1 MLYHHDFRGV
11 TAACSRID
19 MDQRSF
25 QRLLRRTVLIP
36 VALLLLL
43 TATLVVEIL
52 GLTTSF
58 GRVDHSDQVI
68 VNARQST
75 RCMLDM
81 ESGLR
86 GFYLTGDQSFLDAY
100 ETAKEAVPEQLT
112 VLDHLTSDNPSQQR
126 LPRELLDLDLRWIQY
141 AEQLLRQPGP
151 RSLSPQQ
158 FTAGKQLMDQIRA
171 KTREVLDAEEQLH
184 EVRYHRATLLS
195 NIVIATAV
203 ALALT
208 TVLLLFTLT
217 RRELFA
223 LSSTYE
229 KHLKAEAEKTRLL
242 QESRE
247 SYRITLTSLGDSVVA
262 TDASGN
268 VSFLNPVAE
277 KLTGWDHQIASGRP
291 LREVLRIVD
300 ERTRTEVEDPVAL
313 VRRSQPVVKV
323 SSYIALI
330 SRSGQEYPIELTGS
344 PILNDRNQLVG
355 VVIVFRDITQRR
367 KTEQTLRSSE
377 RLALA
382 GRLSAT
388 IAHEIR
394 NPLDTVS
401 NLIYLL
407 RHEEGPSNT
416 TSQYLE
422 LASDEL
428 ARIAQITGQ
437 LLTFHREAQLPVEVN
452 LCDVLKSV
460 LLLFAPQIRKGHV
473 EVEQRFETGLP
484 VRGFPG
490 ELRQVFSNLVGNAL
504 DAMPNGGKL
513 ILHVRESSLASDP
526 ARRGVRIT
534 VLDTG
539 AGIPPGVRKNLFAP
553 FFTTKGEKGTG
564 LGLWVSRGLIE
575 KHEGTIHLSSRMTAG
590 KSGTAFSVFLPF
602 EQELRLLDVSSVPPA
617 A

>member
-1 MLYHHDFRGV
+1 
-11 TAACSRID
+11 

-25 QRLLRRTVLIP
+25 HRLLRRTVLIP
-36 VALLLLL
+36 VSLLLLL

-58 GRVDHSDQVI
+58 GWVDRTDDVI
-68 VNARQST
+68 LNARQLM
-75 RCMLDM
+75 RYMLDM
-81 ESGLR
+81 ESGIR
-86 GFYLTGDQSFLDAY
+86 GFDLTGDQSFLDAY
-100 ETAKEAVPEQLT
+100 NAAKARVPEQLAI
-112 VLDHLTSDNPSQQR
+112 VDQLTRDNPSQQR
-126 LPRELLDLDLRWIQY
+126 LLQDLRDLDLRWIQY
-141 AEQLLRQPGP
+141 SEQLLQQPGP
-151 RSLSPQQ
+151 RSLSYQE
-158 FTAGKQLMDQIRA
+158 FAAGKQLMDQIRA
-171 KTREVLDAEEQLH
+171 KQREVLDAEQRLH

-195 NIVIATAV
+195 SIVIATAV
-203 ALALT
+203 VLALI

-223 LSSTYE
+223 LSSTYD
-229 KHLKAEAEKTRLL
+229 KHLKAEEERTRQL

-247 SYRITLTSLGDSVVA
+247 SYQITLKSLGDAVVS

-268 VSFLNPVAE
+268 LSFINPAAE
-277 KLTGWDHQIASGRP
+277 KLTGWDYHAALGRP
-291 LREVLRIVD
+291 LSEVLRIID
-300 ERTRTEVEDPVAL
+300 QRTRTEFEDPVAL
-313 VRRSQPVVKV
+313 VRRSRTVLSV
-323 SSYIALI
+323 SGHVALR
-330 SRSGQEYPIELTGS
+330 SRSGQEYPLDLTGS
-344 PILNDRNQLVG
+344 PILNDQNQLVG
-355 VVIVFRDITQRR
+355 VVVVFRDITHRLQ
-367 KTEQTLRSSE
+367 TEQTLRSNE

-407 RHEEGPSNT
+407 RHEQSPSNL

-422 LASDEL
+422 LAGDEL

-437 LLTFHREAQLPVEVN
+437 LLTFHREAQVPVEVN
-452 LCDVLKSV
+452 LAEVLQSV
-460 LLLFAPQIRKGHV
+460 LILFAPQIRKGHV
-473 EVEQRFETGLP
+473 GVEQRFEAVPP

-513 ILHVRESSLASDP
+513 ILHVRESSLASDVE
-526 ARRGVRIT
+526 RRGVRVTI
-534 VLDTG
+534 LDTG
-539 AGIPPGVRKNLFAP
+539 AGIPAGVRKNLFAP

-575 KHEGTIHLSSRMTAG
+575 KHEGTIHLASRMRAG

-602 EQELRLLDVSSVPPA
+602 EQDLGLLDLPGVPPA

>member
-1 MLYHHDFRGV
+1 
-11 TAACSRID
+11 

-58 GRVDHSDQVI
+58 GWVDHADQVI
-68 VNARQST
+68 VNVRELMRYMQ
-75 RCMLDM
+75 DM

-100 ETAKEAVPEQLT
+100 KTAKEAVPEQLS
-112 VLDHLTSDNPSQQR
+112 VLDHLVSDNPSQRRR
-126 LPRELLDLDLRWIQY
+126 LRELHDLAIRWIQY
-141 AEQLLRQPGP
+141 SEQLLRQSDPP
-151 RSLSPQQ
+151 SLSSQE
-158 FTAGKQLMDQIRA
+158 FSTGKQLMDQVRA
-171 KTREVLDAEEQLH
+171 KQHEILDAEDRLH
-184 EVRYHRATLLS
+184 HARYRRATLLS
-195 NIVIATAV
+195 NIVIGTAV
-203 ALALT
+203 ALSLLT
-208 TVLLLFTLT
+208 AILLFTLT

-223 LSSTYE
+223 LSSIYDR
-229 KHLKAEAEKTRLL
+229 HLKAEEEKTRLL

-247 SYRITLTSLGDSVVA
+247 SFQITLKSLGDAVVS

-268 VSFLNPVAE
+268 VSFINPVAE
-277 KLTGWDHQIASGRP
+277 KLTGWDYQAANGRP
-291 LREVLRIVD
+291 LRDVLRIVD
-300 ERTRTEVEDPVAL
+300 EKTRTEVEDPVTL
-313 VRRSQPVVKV
+313 VRRSQSAVNV
-323 SSYIALI
+323 SGHVALV
-330 SRSGQEYPIELTGS
+330 SRSGQEYPLELTGS
-344 PILNDRNQLVG
+344 AILNDRNQLAG
-355 VVIVFRDITQRR
+355 VVVVFRDITQRR
-367 KTEQTLRSSE
+367 QTEQSLRSSE

-407 RHEEGPSNT
+407 RHEQHPSGT
-416 TSQYLE
+416 ADQYLE
-422 LASDEL
+422 LAGDEL

-437 LLTFHREAQLPVEVN
+437 LLTFHREARAPVEVN
-452 LCDVLKSV
+452 LADVLQSV
-460 LLLFAPQIRKGHV
+460 LILFAPQIRKGHI
-473 EVEQRFETGLP
+473 EVEQRFEP
-484 VRGFPG
+484 VPVVRGFPG

-513 ILHVRESSLASDP
+513 ILHLRESSLASDP

-534 VLDTG
+534 ILDTG
-539 AGIPPGVRKNLFAP
+539 AGIPTGVRRNLFAP

-564 LGLWVSRGLIE
+564 LGLWVSRGIVE
-575 KHEGTIHLSSRMTAG
+575 KHEGTIHLASRMRAG

-602 EQELRLLDVSSVPPA
+602 EQELGLLDVPNVPPA

>member
-1 MLYHHDFRGV
+1 
-11 TAACSRID
+11 

-25 QRLLRRTVLIP
+25 QKLLRRTVLLP

-43 TATLVVEIL
+43 AATLVVEIL
-52 GLTTSF
+52 LLNASI
-58 GRVDHSDQVI
+58 RWVDHTDQVI
-68 VNARQST
+68 ANARQLI
-75 RCMLDM
+75 RYMVDM
-81 ESGLR
+81 ESGIR
-86 GFYLTGDQSFLDAY
+86 GYFLTGDKFFLDSYIA
-100 ETAKEAVPEQLT
+100 AKPQVPEQLA
-112 VLDHLTSDNPSQQR
+112 LLEQLTSDNPDQAQR
-126 LPRELLDLDLRWIQY
+126 IGEIRDLDLRWIRY
-141 AEQLLRQPGP
+141 ADNLLLHPNP
-151 RSLSPQQ
+151 RTLSSQDYA
-158 FTAGKQLMDQIRA
+158 AGKELMDRIRA
-171 KTREVLDAEEQLH
+171 KQREILDAEDRLYH
-184 EVRYHRATLLS
+184 VRYRRAAVLG
-195 NIVIATAV
+195 NIVIGTAV
-203 ALALT
+203 GLSLLT
-208 TVLLLFTLT
+208 AVLLFTLT
-217 RRELFA
+217 RRELFE
-223 LSSTYE
+223 LSSAYD
-229 KHLKAEAEKTRLL
+229 KHLKAEAEKTQQL

-247 SYRITLTSLGDSVVA
+247 SYRITLTSLGDAVVA

-277 KLTGWDHQIASGRP
+277 QLTGWDYQAASGRP
-291 LREVLRIVD
+291 LREVLRIID
-300 ERTRTEVEDPVAL
+300 ERTRTELEDPVAL
-313 VRRSQPVVKV
+313 VRRSQPVVNV
-323 SSYIALI
+323 SSHVALI
-330 SRSGQEYPIELTGS
+330 SRSGQEYPLELTGS

-355 VVIVFRDITQRR
+355 VVAVFRDITQRR
-367 KTEQTLRSSE
+367 QTEQTLRSSE

-407 RHEEGPSNT
+407 RHEEDPSNVS
-416 TSQYLE
+416 SQYLE

-437 LLTFHREAQLPVEVN
+437 LLTFHREAQAPVEVN
-452 LCDVLKSV
+452 LADVLQSV
-460 LLLFAPQIRKGHV
+460 LVLFAPQIRKGHV
-473 EVEQRFETGLP
+473 DVEQRFEAVPL

-513 ILHVRESSLASDP
+513 ILHLRESSLASDVT
-526 ARRGVRIT
+526 RLGVRIT
-534 VLDTG
+534 ILDTG

-575 KHEGTIHLSSRMTAG
+575 KHEGTIHLASRMRAG
-590 KSGTAFSVFLPF
+590 KNGTAFSVFLPF
-602 EQELRLLDVSSVPPA
+602 EQELGLLNVPGVPPA

>member
-1 MLYHHDFRGV
+1 
-11 TAACSRID
+11 

-58 GRVDHSDQVI
+58 GWVDHTDDVI
-68 VNARQST
+68 LNARQLM
-75 RCMLDM
+75 RYMLDM

-100 ETAKEAVPEQLT
+100 NAAKARVPEQLAL
-112 VLDHLTSDNPSQQR
+112 VDQLTSDNPSQQR
-126 LPRELLDLDLRWIQY
+126 LLRQLRDLDLRWIQY
-141 AEQLLRQPGP
+141 SEQLLQQPGA
-151 RSLSPQQ
+151 RSLSSQE
-158 FTAGKQLMDQIRA
+158 FTAGKQLMDQMRA
-171 KTREVLDAEEQLH
+171 KQREVLDAEQHLH

-195 NIVIATAV
+195 SIVIATAV
-203 ALALT
+203 LLALI

-223 LSSTYE
+223 LSSTYDR
-229 KHLKAEAEKTRLL
+229 HLKAEEEKTRQL

-247 SYRITLTSLGDSVVA
+247 SYQITLKSLGDAVVS

-268 VSFLNPVAE
+268 LSFINPVAE
-277 KLTGWDHQIASGRP
+277 KLTGWDYQAALGRP
-291 LREVLRIVD
+291 LREVLRIID
-300 ERTRTEVEDPVAL
+300 ERTRTELEDPVAL
-313 VRRSQPVVKV
+313 VRRSRTVLSISGYV
-323 SSYIALI
+323 ALI
-330 SRSGQEYPIELTGS
+330 SRSGHEYPLDLTGS
-344 PILNDRNQLVG
+344 PILNDQNQLVG
-355 VVIVFRDITQRR
+355 VVVVFRDVTQRR
-367 KTEQTLRSSE
+367 QTEQTLRSSE

-407 RHEEGPSNT
+407 RHEENLGDL

-422 LASDEL
+422 LAGDEL

-437 LLTFHREAQLPVEVN
+437 LLTFHREAQVPVEVN
-452 LCDVLKSV
+452 LADVLQSV
-460 LLLFAPQIRKGHV
+460 LILFAPQIRKGHV
-473 EVEQRFETGLP
+473 AVEQRFEAVPP

-504 DAMPNGGKL
+504 DAMPTGGKL
-513 ILHVRESSLASDP
+513 VLHLRESSLASD
-526 ARRGVRIT
+526 AERLGVRIT
-534 VLDTG
+534 ILDTG

-575 KHEGTIHLSSRMTAG
+575 KHEGTIHLASRMRAG

-602 EQELRLLDVSSVPPA
+602 EQELGLLDVPGVPPA